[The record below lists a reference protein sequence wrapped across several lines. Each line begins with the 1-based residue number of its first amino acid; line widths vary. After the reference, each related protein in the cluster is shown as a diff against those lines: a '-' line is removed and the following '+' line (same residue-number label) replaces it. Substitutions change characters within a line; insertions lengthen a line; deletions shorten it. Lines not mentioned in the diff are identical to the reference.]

1 MNLDGSAV
9 LSATPERV
17 WSVLTDPA
25 VLARTIPGCESL
37 QRVGEDSYTLVVSA
51 GVCLPRRESKLR
63 TTYRTSNAMGGVVEL
78 VLMQHPRIDKP
89 KLLKK

>member
-1 MNLDGSAV
+1 MGVAAV
-9 LSATPERV
+9 VNWAARLVTA
-17 WSVLTDPA
+17 SVTAA
-25 VLARTIPGCESL
+25 V
-37 QRVGEDSYTLVVSA
+37 LVVSA